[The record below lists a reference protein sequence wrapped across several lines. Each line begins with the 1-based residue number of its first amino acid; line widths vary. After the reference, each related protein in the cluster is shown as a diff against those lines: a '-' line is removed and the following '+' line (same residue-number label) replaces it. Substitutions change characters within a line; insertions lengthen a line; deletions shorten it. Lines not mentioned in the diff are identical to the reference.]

1 MIILK
6 TEKEIEIIRQGGKRL
21 AGVLRR
27 LGKEVKPGVTTAYLE
42 RLACELIER
51 AGGKPSFKGYQSK
64 YDRKPYPTALCISIN
79 DEVVHAPALPSRIL
93 RAGDIVGIDVGMR
106 YPSYASSFA
115 KASADKKA
123 SAGKPAKVTRGASGL
138 LVDGY
143 FTDMAETFAVGK
155 VSPEAKKLMNVTEK
169 CLKLAIK
176 TIRPGSTLNDIGRAI
191 EDYVLA
197 NGFSVVR
204 DLVGHGVGTA
214 VHEEPNVPNFSFD
227 ERADITLKPGMVI
240 AIEPMVNAGNYQVFT
255 APDGMTIK
263 TQDGSLSAHFE
274 HTVAV
279 TKRGH
284 KILTE

>member
-6 TEKEIEIIRQGGKRL
+6 TEKEIEIMRQGGKRL
-21 AGVLRR
+21 AGILHRI
-27 LGKEVKPGVTTAYLE
+27 GKVVRPGVTTAHLE
-42 RLACELIER
+42 RLACELIDR

-64 YDRKPYPTALCISIN
+64 YDKKPYPTALCISVN
-79 DEVVHAPALPSRIL
+79 DEVVHAPALPTRIL
-93 RAGDIVGIDVGMR
+93 REGDIVGIDVGMR
-106 YPSYASSFA
+106 YPA
-115 KASADKKA
+115 KE
-123 SAGKPAKVTRGASGL
+123 
-138 LVDGY
+138 GY
-143 FTDMAETFAVGK
+143 YTDMAETFAVGK
-155 VSPEAKKLMNVTEK
+155 VSPEAKKLLEVTKK

-176 TIRPGSTLNDIGRAI
+176 TVKPNSTLNDIGRAV
-191 EDYVLA
+191 ETYVLE

-227 ERADITLKPGMVI
+227 ERADINLKPGMVL
-240 AIEPMVNAGNYQVFT
+240 AIEPMVNAGGYQVFT

-263 TQDGSLSAHFE
+263 THDGSLSAHFE

>member
-6 TEKEIEIIRQGGKRL
+6 TEKEIEIMRQGGKRL
-21 AGVLRR
+21 AGILHRI
-27 LGKEVKPGVTTAYLE
+27 GKVVRPGVTTAHLE
-42 RLACELIER
+42 RLACELIDR

-64 YDRKPYPTALCISIN
+64 YDKKPYPTALCISVN
-79 DEVVHAPALPSRIL
+79 DEVVHAPALPTRIL
-93 RAGDIVGIDVGMR
+93 REGDIVGIDVGMR
-106 YPSYASSFA
+106 YPA
-115 KASADKKA
+115 KE
-123 SAGKPAKVTRGASGL
+123 
-138 LVDGY
+138 GY
-143 FTDMAETFAVGK
+143 YTDMAETFAVGK
-155 VSPEAKKLMNVTEK
+155 VSPEAKKLLEVTKK

-176 TIRPGSTLNDIGRAI
+176 TVKPNSTLNDIGRAV
-191 EDYVLA
+191 ETYVLE

-227 ERADITLKPGMVI
+227 ERADINLKPGMVL
-240 AIEPMVNAGNYQVFT
+240 AIEPMVNAGGYQVFT
-255 APDGMTIK
+255 ASDGMTIK
-263 TQDGSLSAHFE
+263 THDGSLSAHFE

>member
-6 TEKEIEIIRQGGKRL
+6 TEKEIEIMRQGGKRL

-27 LGKEVKPGVTTAYLE
+27 IGKEVRPGVTTAHLE

-64 YDRKPYPTALCISIN
+64 YDKKPYPTALCISVN
-79 DEVVHAPALPSRIL
+79 DEVVHAPALPTRIL
-93 RAGDIVGIDVGMR
+93 REGDIVGIDVGMR
-106 YPSYASSFA
+106 YPAS
-115 KASADKKA
+115 
-123 SAGKPAKVTRGASGL
+123 SAGKPAKSTRGTSGL

-143 FTDMAETFAVGK
+143 YTDMAETFAVGK
-155 VSPEAKKLMNVTEK
+155 VSQEAKKLLEVTKK

-176 TIRPGSTLNDIGRAI
+176 TVKPNSTLNDIGRAV
-191 EDYVLA
+191 ENYVLE

-227 ERADITLKPGMVI
+227 ERADINLKPGMVL
-240 AIEPMVNAGNYQVFT
+240 AIEPMVNAGGYQVIT
-255 APDGMTIK
+255 ASDGMTIK
-263 TQDGSLSAHFE
+263 THDGSLSAHFE

>member
-21 AGVLRR
+21 AKILRR
-27 LGKEVKPGVTTAYLE
+27 LGKEIRPGVTTRDLE
-42 RLACELIER
+42 RLACEIIER

-64 YDRKPYPTALCISIN
+64 YDKKPYPTALCISVN
-79 DEVVHAPALPSRIL
+79 DEVVHAPAMPVRIL
-93 RAGDIVGIDVGMR
+93 REGDIVGIDVGMR
-106 YPSYASSFA
+106 F
-115 KASADKKA
+115 
-123 SAGKPAKVTRGASGL
+123 PAK
-138 LVDGY
+138 DGY
-143 FTDMAETFAVGK
+143 YTDMAETFAVGK
-155 VSPEAKKLMNVTEK
+155 VSSEAKRLMEVTK
-169 CLKLAIK
+169 KSLKLAIK
-176 TIRPGSTLNDIGRAI
+176 TVRPGSTLNDIGRAV

-240 AIEPMVNAGNYQVFT
+240 AIEPMINAGGYQVYT
-255 APDGMTIK
+255 ASDGLTIK
-263 TQDGSLSAHFE
+263 TVDHSLSAHFE